1 MVGHEVHERHHQW
14 TGARMITSDRLARV
28 FVEVAGSLVD
38 DCDVTAFLHLV
49 AARAAELTG
58 CAEAGLVLAD
68 EKGRLHH
75 IGSSDHSVMLLEL
88 AQVQGLQ
95 GPSRDCYLTGAA
107 VVVTDLVAGA
117 QRWPQFAPQALCA
130 GFRSVHAFP
139 MRLRDRVIGAID
151 VFGHEPEG
159 LGAEVVA
166 VVQALADVATIALVQ
181 DRSIVRADLLNDQLQ
196 AALDSRI
203 VVEQA
208 KGAIAASL
216 GVGVAEAFE
225 RMRREARSARVSLT
239 DYAQELLQNPARI
252 GELAPDA

>member
-107 VVVTDLVAGA
+107 VLVTDLVAGA
-117 QRWPQFAPQALCA
+117 QRWPQFAPQAVCA

>member
-1 MVGHEVHERHHQW
+1 
-14 TGARMITSDRLARV
+14 
-28 FVEVAGSLVD
+28 VEVAGSLVD

-107 VVVTDLVAGA
+107 VVVTDLMAGA
-117 QRWPQFAPQALCA
+117 QRWPQFAPQAVCA